1 MDNATI
7 TFLNGLAQLLGL
19 LPQKPQA
26 ATQAPAKGG
35 ALVPSPRGAL
45 ATTPSTAITPSRGGL
60 QASPGGAAQTGGGFQ
75 GVQVKDVTGSKA
87 LGGGGRAAL
96 GAGKATSAAG
106 PAAGMGGRMGPLSGL
121 AEIVGGALANEFIG
135 KPLSGMI
142 YDQAAQVPGTAAS
155 KGLVTESGEKSG
167 GPLTR
172 FAEPIGPTA
181 KQGPGVPARLSK
193 PQVTRAE
200 TDAAQ
205 EVAPR
210 QDSPQLTKKQ
220 SMAEQLNSMYM
231 EARSKAMRIEDPIE
245 REAALEGVSQM
256 GLEFHKEYYGKPDPM
271 KGRK

>member
-96 GAGKATSAAG
+96 GAGKGTSAAG

-172 FAEPIGPTA
+172 FAEPIGPKA
-181 KQGPGVPARLSK
+181 EPRKVKYPV
-193 PQVTRAE
+193 QVGSRAE

-210 QDSPQLTKKQ
+210 QTGSKVTKVQ

-231 EARSKAMRIEDPIE
+231 EARAKAMRIEDPIE
-245 REAALEGVSQM
+245 REAALEGVTQM

>member
-19 LPQKPQA
+19 LPQKP
-26 ATQAPAKGG
+26 APKGG
-35 ALVPSPRGAL
+35 AIVPSPRGAL
-45 ATTPSTAITPSRGGL
+45 ATTPSTAITPSPGGAVSQSRGGL
-60 QASPGGAAQTGGGFQ
+60 QASPGGAARTGGGYQ

-96 GAGKATSAAG
+96 GAGKSASAAG
-106 PAAGMGGRMGPLSGL
+106 PAAGMGGRMGPFSDL
-121 AEIVGGALANEFIG
+121 AAIIGGALANEFIG

-142 YDQAAQVPGTAAS
+142 YDQAANVPGTAAS

-172 FAEPIGPTA
+172 FAEPIGP
-181 KQGPGVPARLSK
+181 KSEPRKVKYPV
-193 PQVTRAE
+193 QVGSRAE

-210 QDSPQLTKKQ
+210 QTGSKVTKAQ

-231 EARSKAMRIEDPIE
+231 EARAKAMRIEDPIE
-245 REAALEGVSQM
+245 REAALEGVTQM